1 MKNIINSNHPRANSL
16 NIRENLVEGFRKG
29 LVVPH
34 GLISHGRGEA
44 LDYLVG
50 EVTTKMA
57 LDSEIAAASLLLI
70 SDAPI
75 ISVNGNA
82 ASLCSLQLVR
92 LSEITNSSLE
102 VNLYHKS
109 KKRSNAI
116 ADQLIKDGA
125 RKVYGVTPNR
135 IINGIASNRR
145 FVDKNGIYKADTVLI
160 AIEDG
165 DRAEALF
172 KMGINVI
179 AIDLNPLSRTAQK
192 ANITIV
198 DNIVRAIP
206 NLIAMSMDLK
216 RKEKSHLRKIVDK
229 FDNDRNINKS
239 IKLIRRGF

>member
-44 LDYLVG
+44 FDYLVG

-70 SDAPI
+70 SEAPI
-75 ISVNGNA
+75 ISVNGNTA
-82 ASLCSLQLVR
+82 ALCSSHLVK
-92 LSEITNSSLE
+92 LSLITNSLLE

-109 KKRSNAI
+109 KKRSDAI
-116 ADQLIKDGA
+116 AVQLTKDGA
-125 RKVYGVTPNR
+125 NKVYGVMADKT
-135 IINGIASNRR
+135 ISGIASNRQ

-172 KMGINVI
+172 KMGKNVI
-179 AIDLNPLSRTAQK
+179 AIDLNPLSRTAQN
-192 ANITIV
+192 ASITIV

-206 NLIAMSMDLK
+206 NLISLSMDLK
-216 RKEKSHLRKIVDK
+216 NKDKSQLRKIVDK
-229 FDNDRNINKS
+229 FDNDKNINKS